1 MAARNSMARSL
12 VIQARVIHALFLR
25 ETMTRYGRHNIG
37 VLWLFAEPMMFTL
50 LILTLW
56 TVLKLSHATHV
67 PITAFALTGYSTV
80 LLWRNMPNR
89 LENSLSMHLG
99 LMHHRNVRPIDVYFA
114 RLLLE
119 IGGATASFTFLSLA
133 FMGIGWMDPPENVL
147 EVVAGWFLMAWFGSA
162 LAIAVGAMSELSE
175 IFERLWHPIT
185 YILVGFSG
193 LGFLVDALPQTAQH
207 YFLFVP
213 MVNCLEIIRDGYFGS
228 MFTAHFDV
236 LYVLAWNSILSLL
249 AMFGVR
255 VVSTRDS
262 LE

>member
-1 MAARNSMARSL
+1 M
-12 VIQARVIHALFLR
+12 
-25 ETMTRYGRHNIG
+25 
-37 VLWLFAEPMMFTL
+37 
-50 LILTLW
+50 
-56 TVLKLSHATHV
+56 
-67 PITAFALTGYSTV
+67 
-80 LLWRNMPNR
+80 
-89 LENSLSMHLG
+89 
-99 LMHHRNVRPIDVYFA
+99 
-114 RLLLE
+114 
-119 IGGATASFTFLSLA
+119 
-133 FMGIGWMDPPENVL
+133 
-147 EVVAGWFLMAWFGSA
+147 
-162 LAIAVGAMSELSE
+162 
-175 IFERLWHPIT
+175 
-185 YILVGFSG
+185 GFSG